1 ERLIAQGRRCPR
13 AATRSS
19 RLQRV
24 AGQWYVA
31 GLRVAIDIT
40 SRRCE
45 GGKAPGP
52 TQARRI
58 LQATEAVDKI
68 ATAPTAHG
76 MAVTVE
82 IFGYLKIG
90 RAVCSRS
97 PQDQLTTKGQ
107 GLGCGM
113 GTHDR
118 LQPGRF
124 IGS

>member
-1 ERLIAQGRRCPR
+1 MRQTLERLRVQGRYCPR
-13 AATRSS
+13 ATTRSS

-58 LQATEAVDKI
+58 LQATEAVFEI
-68 ATAPTAHG
+68 ATSPTTNG
-76 MAVTVE
+76 MAVTVQLL
-82 IFGYLKIG
+82 GHLQMR
-90 RAVCSRS
+90 RAVRRRS
-97 PQDQLTTKGQ
+97 P
-107 GLGCGM
+107 
-113 GTHDR
+113 
-118 LQPGRF
+118 
-124 IGS
+124 

>member
-1 ERLIAQGRRCPR
+1 MRQTLERLMVHGRRCNR
-13 AATRSS
+13 AAPRSS

-58 LQATEAVDKI
+58 LQATEAVYKI
-68 ATAPTAHG
+68 ATAPTANG
-76 MAVTVE
+76 MAVDHGDPCPPE
-82 IFGYLKIG
+82 
-90 RAVCSRS
+90 
-97 PQDQLTTKGQ
+97 QLEGA
-107 GLGCGM
+107 L
-113 GTHDR
+113 H
-118 LQPGRF
+118 
-124 IGS
+124 